1 MDEFQQGIFSKIDP
15 KEALENPQ
23 QYLTTYPN
31 FQGSPQQAHVVTAKM
46 SWLIGSGRTRGGRL
60 GALKRGS
67 CSTQLHGPDKKDRDP
82 PG

>member
-15 KEALENPQ
+15 KEALEKS
-23 QYLTTYPN
+23 TTEFDYSSEFLRRPAA
-31 FQGSPQQAHVVTAKM
+31 AHVVTAKM